1 MPKEELLNA
10 IVKSEHITKNLFKNG
25 LKRIARMQ
33 NLSQNDL
40 EQILEMN

>member
-10 IVKSEHITKNLFKNG
+10 IVKSERITKNLFKNG
-25 LKRIARMQ
+25 LKRIAGMQ

-40 EQILEMN
+40 EQITGMN